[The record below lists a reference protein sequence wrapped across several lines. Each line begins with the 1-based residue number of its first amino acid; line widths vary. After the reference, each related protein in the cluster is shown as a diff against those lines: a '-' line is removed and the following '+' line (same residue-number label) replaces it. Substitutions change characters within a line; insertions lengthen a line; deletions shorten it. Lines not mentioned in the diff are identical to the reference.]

1 MLPQLSGFLGRGD
14 EHARQ
19 LEIIVLLHELHV
31 PSRHVA
37 RLRLTRLDWPFLA
50 GTRRVLPGH
59 ARHSFRL
66 TPHAAAPASRPGLQ
80 GSVLEE
86 GAPAPPL
93 TDPRP

>member
-1 MLPQLSGFLGRGD
+1 MMLRQLLGFLGRGD

-37 RLRLTRLDWPFLA
+37 RLRLTRLDRPFSA
-50 GTRRVLPGH
+50 GRSRVLPGL
-59 ARHSFRL
+59 ARRSFCL
-66 TPHAAAPASRPGLQ
+66 TPHASAPASRPGHPE

-86 GAPAPPL
+86 GPQPP
-93 TDPRP
+93 